1 MTNVIYFSLFCRN
14 SKSLEYLSMLC
25 YALETLEKYKT
36 DKFDVVVFYTIPD
49 INLKKHKFL
58 GNYKIQ
64 KRFPWVK
71 FLQSKYE
78 DKDIHLH
85 KWFNLKDVFALG
97 YNNVFYLDCDII
109 FSKDPFYVFNRYKGN
124 GIFHLIE
131 GEDTAAYKVLGRA
144 GAASGQWIINKDT
157 FSLTSDLYNS
167 IIKIRKE
174 LEFKAYEVL
183 NKNEYKMFCSLS
195 EQYAAQMALIDQGIE
210 SKLLSPQDVNWHNAY
225 TWVVNA
231 GNVEIKDLEKTAIIH
246 YLGSNAHIVLPKRL
260 LTDRLK
266 HRRNELEGKL

>member
-1 MTNVIYFSLFCRN
+1 
-14 SKSLEYLSMLC
+14 MLC
-25 YALETLEKYKT
+25 YALETLENYKT

-109 FSKDPFYVFNRYKGN
+109 FSKEKNFKILLKCIIILFFDL
-124 GIFHLIE
+124 IFHLYNNYYFLKKTYRFIRSNI
-131 GEDTAAYKVLGRA
+131 YF
-144 GAASGQWIINKDT
+144 
-157 FSLTSDLYNS
+157 FSKMS
-167 IIKIRKE
+167 RK
-174 LEFKAYEVL
+174 
-183 NKNEYKMFCSLS
+183 
-195 EQYAAQMALIDQGIE
+195 
-210 SKLLSPQDVNWHNAY
+210 
-225 TWVVNA
+225 
-231 GNVEIKDLEKTAIIH
+231 
-246 YLGSNAHIVLPKRL
+246 
-260 LTDRLK
+260 
-266 HRRNELEGKL
+266 